1 MIRVAFFGTPE
12 FSVPFL
18 KALAA
23 GPAFE
28 VVSVVTRP
36 NEEAGRGHTLTA
48 PPIKLAAES
57 IGIPVYQPATL
68 KSEDASQALAAMA
81 ADVFVVF
88 AYGRIIPKAVLELPR
103 LGCVNVHP
111 SLLPKYRGPSPMQSA
126 IRNGDAT
133 TGITIMLL
141 DEGMDTGPLL
151 SFVNIGL
158 DDNETLETLTRK
170 VEEQG
175 PSLLVDTVKRLDA
188 GQIAPMPQDDARA
201 TVCKLLTRE
210 DGRIDWNLPLTEIDR
225 MVRAYQGWPGTW
237 TTWNGSRLKIH
248 EVAPADFSAGG
259 GSAYGGKAHR
269 SPGTVSMKNNRLF
282 ADCSDGT
289 LEIVKLQPEG
299 KPPMTADAF
308 LRGYSA
314 IVGAVLA

>member
-1 MIRVAFFGTPE
+1 MIRTVFFGTPE
-12 FSVPFL
+12 FAVPFL
-18 KALAA
+18 NALAND
-23 GPAFE
+23 PSFD

-36 NEEAGRGHTLTA
+36 DEEAGRGHALTA
-48 PPIKLAAES
+48 PPVRVAAEAS
-57 IGIPVYQPATL
+57 GIPVYQPATL
-68 KSEDASQALAAMA
+68 KSDEALKMLSDMR

-126 IRNGDAT
+126 IRSGDAT

-151 SFVNIGL
+151 ASVNVGI

-175 PSLLVDTVKRLDA
+175 PALLVDTIKRLDA
-188 GQIAPMPQDDARA
+188 GGIVPVPQDNARA
-201 TVCKLLTRE
+201 TVCKLLTRD
-210 DGRIDWNLPLTEIDR
+210 DGRIDWSLPLADIER
-225 MVRAYQGWPGTW
+225 MVRAYKGWPGTW

-248 EVAPADFSAGG
+248 ELAPADFRADLP
-259 GSAYGGKAHR
+259 
-269 SPGTVSMKNNRLF
+269 PGTVSIQNNRLF
-282 ADCSDGT
+282 VDCSDGT
-289 LEIVKLQPEG
+289 LEILTLQPEG
-299 KPPMTADAF
+299 KPPMSADAF
-308 LRGYSA
+308 VRGYSA
-314 IVGAVLA
+314 ISGATLA